1 MEFHP
6 YIFVAHVDGP
16 SQHAPNRLSVYE
28 GLAQMLNATL
38 VTRSVGYNRK
48 ASLIIELNGHGRDEQ
63 ALRLKYTIT
72 ALVPQISLST
82 GSHDGIFVIRCEK
95 VLRYAESGHPQYPEA
110 LLVSAELTF
119 G

>member
-16 SQHAPNRLSVYE
+16 SQHTPNRLSVYE
-28 GLAQMLNATL
+28 GVAQMLNATL
-38 VTRSVGYNRK
+38 VTRSVGFNRK
-48 ASLIIELNGHGRDEQ
+48 ASLIIELNGHRRHEQ
-63 ALRLKYTIT
+63 MLSLENTINAMIPKISRSIGSSENVFTVRYEGVAKYG
-72 ALVPQISLST
+72 Q
-82 GSHDGIFVIRCEK
+82 DGERRG
-95 VLRYAESGHPQYPEA
+95 LEA